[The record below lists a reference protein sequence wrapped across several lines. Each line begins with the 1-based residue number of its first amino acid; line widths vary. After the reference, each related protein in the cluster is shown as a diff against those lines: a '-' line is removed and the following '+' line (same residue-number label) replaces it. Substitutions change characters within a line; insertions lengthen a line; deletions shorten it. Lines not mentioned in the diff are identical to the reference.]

1 MKAACS
7 SSRKRNPNCNSVV
20 SDRPSHC
27 KTWSST
33 KGTKT
38 YERECKWWVMRLLHP
53 QLLMHYTPCSSQL
66 EYGTRD
72 PVLHL
77 WISGSLWVCNT
88 WMHHC
93 WEIICKLL
101 CAVCSWKKQFP
112 EPELLLAIYS
122 ATCGHS
128 WSSSI
133 IILSVLHS
141 SCVLWILVKERPLT

>member
-20 SDRPSHC
+20 SDWPSHC

-38 YERECKWWVMRLLHP
+38 YERECKWWAMRLLHL
-53 QLLMHYTPCSSQL
+53 QLLMQRHYTPCSSQL

-72 PVLHL
+72 PVPRL

-88 WMHHC
+88 WTHHC
-93 WEIICKLL
+93 WEIICAFVNFYVQCVHGRWTVPWAWSVACHLL
-101 CAVCSWKKQFP
+101 SYMWPQLAVQYNYHLICFAQ
-112 EPELLLAIYS
+112 
-122 ATCGHS
+122 
-128 WSSSI
+128 
-133 IILSVLHS
+133 
-141 SCVLWILVKERPLT
+141 